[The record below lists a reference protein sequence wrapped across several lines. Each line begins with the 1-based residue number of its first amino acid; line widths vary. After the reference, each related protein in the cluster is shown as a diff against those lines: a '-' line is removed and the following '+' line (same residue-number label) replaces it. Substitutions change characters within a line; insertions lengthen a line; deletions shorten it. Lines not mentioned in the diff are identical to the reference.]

1 MIAWIEGDVVWRDG
15 EVCVV
20 RTVAGVGYVITPS
33 ARAWRLVGAQR
44 AALPVATVMRE
55 DATLL
60 FGCAS
65 WEERQTF
72 LQLVAV
78 PGLGPKT
85 ALAML
90 GVFDPAGLAAAVARE
105 DVAALTRVPG
115 IGPKTA
121 RRLLVDLKGRVRLPA
136 AAVPEGGSVFSDS
149 VAALVSLG
157 YGEDEA
163 SEAVR
168 AVLATDPE
176 TDVSQT
182 VRQALRRFVKP
193 S

>member
-1 MIAWIEGDVVWRDG
+1 
-15 EVCVV
+15 
-20 RTVAGVGYVITPS
+20 
-33 ARAWRLVGAQR
+33 GAER

-60 FGCAS
+60 VGCAS
-65 WEERQTF
+65 WEERHTF

-105 DVAALTRVPG
+105 DVTALTRVPG

-136 AAVPEGGSVFSDS
+136 AAAAVPDASSAFADS

-163 SEAVR
+163 AAAVR
-168 AVLATDPE
+168 AVLAADPE
-176 TDVSQT
+176 ADVSQT

-193 S
+193 A